1 MEVFNQLNSEAAANG
16 AEFVGSVVFLS
27 VAQSTS
33 IKLGNMVNAMRANP
47 AIPDAWIPEPL
58 NHVALYLQIISSMN
72 RASLAK
78 FNNPGQNILPDT
90 HAGYS
95 VHRLYL
101 RREDAMP
108 TSHKVFALKKVPGPD
123 GKLLDVET
131 DAGIIVTLRRTLGD
145 ASTDKTG
152 QSEFSIDVQGYMTA
166 EYDVFVDTLIK
177 TFNAARD
184 QFYGAEQIRTMIV
197 DILRNQLKATPI
209 KRGDYFIDGREI
221 NAMEAL
227 RDVFKTLDEGV
238 SINPLHIVKFVNA
251 PTLNQSFNSL
261 AQSVQESV
269 LKEMQDFVDEL
280 NHLDTKESKTRAGTW
295 ESRHD
300 RFMDLQLKV
309 KRMQAK
315 TLIEGDILLD
325 LADQAKEILSRCDE
339 AE

>member
-1 MEVFNQLNSEAAANG
+1 MEIFNQLNSEAAANG

-27 VAQSTS
+27 VSQATS
-33 IKLGNMVNAMRANP
+33 IKLGNLVQAMQSHP
-47 AIPDAWIPEPL
+47 LIPETWIPEPL
-58 NHVALYLQIISSMN
+58 NHVSLYLQIISSMN

-78 FNNPGQNILPDT
+78 LNASGQSLLPDT

-101 RREDAMP
+101 RRDDAMP
-108 TSHKVFALKKVPGPD
+108 TSHKVFALKKVPGHD
-123 GKLLDVET
+123 GKLLDVEV
-131 DAGIIVTLRRTLGD
+131 DSGIIITLRRTHGD
-145 ASTDKTG
+145 ASTDKNG
-152 QSEFSIDVQGYMTA
+152 QSEFTIDVQGHMTT
-166 EYDVFVDTLIK
+166 EYEVFLDTLIK
-177 TFNAARD
+177 SFNAARD

-209 KRGDYFIDGREI
+209 KRGDYFIDGRDL

-227 RDVFKTLDEGV
+227 REVFKTLDEGV

-251 PTLNQSFNSL
+251 PTLNQSFDSL

-280 NHLDTKESKTRAGTW
+280 NHLETKDSKTRAGTW
-295 ESRHD
+295 EARHD

-339 AE
+339 AA